1 MKVSRTQTVTVL
13 ATDNEAVTQITLTID
28 GNTVAVSQDDSLS
41 YKWGTRKRGQPKHA
55 SHTVTVEV
63 SVRQETPLVDRIS
76 S

>member
-41 YKWGTRKRGQPKHA
+41 YKWNTRKNVGNLNMPVIP
-55 SHTVTVEV
+55 S
-63 SVRQETPLVDRIS
+63 L
-76 S
+76 